1 LNDAILA
8 FREGIALEQ
17 EAKRS
22 REETIRRARS
32 VASQRNLQGDFEIRI
47 KKALEHSHCRDGE
60 WQYNLGASYA
70 LAGQRQDALM
80 QCKNLRELGGL
91 DLADDLLEFI
101 NECSDELL
109 ANPETKGLLVQ
120 ILNARVREVQAR
132 IKTWPKSSGILKT
145 RPVTQVR
152 APKANWVRLSR
163 ANTEVCQGF
172 SLLKGTNMRYLVT
185 FLVCLLIIPL
195 IQMTPSAQTQS
206 PAPKPPDTVYLLK
219 PAHIFDGESAQLHD
233 GWVVLV
239 RGEKI
244 EAVGPASEIK
254 APADA
259 KVIDLPGMT
268 LMPGLIEAHSH
279 VLLHP
284 YSETVWNDQ
293 VAREALSLRVARATN
308 HLRSTLMAGFTTIRD
323 LGTEGAGYADVG
335 LKQAV
340 QQGIIPGPRMV
351 VATRAIVA
359 TGSYGPKGYAP
370 EWNVPQG
377 AEEADG
383 SDSLTRV
390 VREQIGKGADWVKV
404 YADYRWGAG
413 GLAHATFTLEE
424 LKLAV
429 EVAKSAGIPVSAHA
443 TSTEGMRRAILA
455 GVETIEHGDG
465 GTPEIFRLM
474 KERGT
479 ALCPTLSVASGA
491 NIDKKKIVFKQA
503 LDAGVTIAS
512 GSDVGVFAHGDN
524 AREIETMVAWGMPII
539 DALRSATSVDAR
551 VLHLEDRVGQVK
563 TGLFA
568 DLIAVEGDPT
578 KDIAALRRVRLIMKN
593 GMIYKQP

>member
-1 LNDAILA
+1 MRLA
-8 FREGIALEQ
+8 
-17 EAKRS
+17 
-22 REETIRRARS
+22 
-32 VASQRNLQGDFEIRI
+32 
-47 KKALEHSHCRDGE
+47 
-60 WQYNLGASYA
+60 
-70 LAGQRQDALM
+70 
-80 QCKNLRELGGL
+80 
-91 DLADDLLEFI
+91 LLLF
-101 NECSDELL
+101 
-109 ANPETKGLLVQ
+109 
-120 ILNARVREVQAR
+120 
-132 IKTWPKSSGILKT
+132 
-145 RPVTQVR
+145 
-152 APKANWVRLSR
+152 
-163 ANTEVCQGF
+163 
-172 SLLKGTNMRYLVT
+172 
-185 FLVCLLIIPL
+185 VCLIAASSFM
-195 IQMTPSAQTQS
+195 QMTPSAQTQS
-206 PAPKPPDTVYLLK
+206 TAPKPPETVYLLK
-219 PAHIFDGESAQLHD
+219 PAHVFDGESAQLHS

-244 EAVGPASEIK
+244 EAVGSVNEVK

-259 KVIDLPGMT
+259 RVIELPGMT
-268 LMPGLIEAHSH
+268 LMPGLIDAHSH
-279 VLLHP
+279 ILLHP

-308 HLRSTLMAGFTTIRD
+308 HLRSTLMAGFTTLRD

-340 QQGIIPGPRMV
+340 NQGIIPGPRLF

-383 SDSLTRV
+383 IDSLTRV

-413 GLAHATFTLEE
+413 GAAHATFTLDE

-429 EVAKSAGIPVSAHA
+429 EIAKSAGIPVSAHS
-443 TSTEGMRRAILA
+443 TSTEGARRAILA

-465 GTPEIFRLM
+465 LTPELLRMM

-479 ALCPTLSVASGA
+479 ALCPTLSVASGPS
-491 NIDKKKIVFKQA
+491 IEKKKVVFKQA

-524 AREIETMVAWGMPII
+524 AREIETMVAWGMPIV
-539 DALRSATSVDAR
+539 DALRSATSIDAR
-551 VLHLEDRVGQVK
+551 VLHMSDKFGEVK

-578 KDIAALRRVRLIMKN
+578 RDISSLRRVRFVMKD
-593 GMIYKQP
+593 GSVYKQP

>member
-1 LNDAILA
+1 MRFALLCSLIL
-8 FREGIALEQ
+8 
-17 EAKRS
+17 
-22 REETIRRARS
+22 
-32 VASQRNLQGDFEIRI
+32 
-47 KKALEHSHCRDGE
+47 
-60 WQYNLGASYA
+60 
-70 LAGQRQDALM
+70 
-80 QCKNLRELGGL
+80 
-91 DLADDLLEFI
+91 
-101 NECSDELL
+101 
-109 ANPETKGLLVQ
+109 
-120 ILNARVREVQAR
+120 
-132 IKTWPKSSGILKT
+132 
-145 RPVTQVR
+145 
-152 APKANWVRLSR
+152 
-163 ANTEVCQGF
+163 
-172 SLLKGTNMRYLVT
+172 T
-185 FLVCLLIIPL
+185 FPFVH
-195 IQMTPSAQTQS
+195 MTSSAQN
-206 PAPKPPDTVYLLK
+206 APPLTKTAETVYLLK
-219 PAHIFDGESAQLHD
+219 PAHIFDGESAQLHT

-244 EAVGPASEIK
+244 EAVGPASDVK

-259 KVIDLPGMT
+259 KVIDLPGLS
-268 LMPGLIEAHSH
+268 LMPGLIDAHSH
-279 VLLHP
+279 ILLHP

-308 HLRSTLMAGFTTIRD
+308 HLRSTLMAGFTTLRD

-340 QQGIIPGPRMV
+340 NQGIIPGPRLI

-359 TGSYGPKGYAP
+359 TGSYGPKGFAP

-383 SDSLTRV
+383 ADSLTRV

-413 GLAHATFTLEE
+413 GAAHATFTLEE

-429 EVAKSAGIPVSAHA
+429 EVAKSAGIPVSAHS
-443 TSTEGMRRAILA
+443 TSTEGARRAILA

-465 GTPEIFRLM
+465 LTPELLRLM
-474 KERGT
+474 KERGV
-479 ALCPTLSVASGA
+479 ALCPTLAVASPA
-491 NIDKKKIVFKQA
+491 TIENKKKVFKDA
-503 LDAGVTIAS
+503 LSSGVTIAS

-524 AREIETMVAWGMPII
+524 AREIEAMVAWGMPMV

-551 VLHLEDRVGQVK
+551 VLHLEEKIGRVK

-578 KDIAALRRVRLIMKN
+578 KDISALRRVRFVMKD
-593 GMIYKQP
+593 GAVYKQ